1 MSKTGGILMVSKPID
16 VEVDMD
22 PSFETD
28 IMSYVETEE
37 ETNSFQKEHLIDMIV
52 IDHSTFKF

>member
-16 VEVDMD
+16 VEVDID

-28 IMSYVETEE
+28 IMSYVESEE
-37 ETNSFQKEHLIDMIV
+37 EINSFQKEHHIDMVV
-52 IDHSTFKF
+52 IDHTTFKF